1 MRSLY
6 PAGRFLVAHILTSG
20 KILWLL
26 VQLLYC
32 LMHTTYSALK
42 FHGCPLQIHLFVFPT
57 RAVQEVTGERGIVI
71 TRSTFPSSGRWGGH
85 WLGDNTAAWDQL
97 GKSIIGV
104 WVCPG
109 VCLLLQTGVG
119 VRSLV
124 KGEKGAENVLCWP
137 CCISHCR
144 HDGFQPLRH
153 ILCKC
158 PLHAPPP

>member
-1 MRSLY
+1 MVAAFSTVFSLPSHFRIPLSVHCIDPSTCLYYRHFQPVSCSASRTLSPRVPENTIWVFPVLLSTY
-6 PAGRFLVAHILTSG
+6 PPI
-20 KILWLL
+20 
-26 VQLLYC
+26 
-32 LMHTTYSALK
+32 
-42 FHGCPLQIHLFVFPT
+42 FPT

-124 KGEKGAENVLCWP
+124 KGEKGAENVLC
-137 CCISHCR
+137 
-144 HDGFQPLRH
+144 
-153 ILCKC
+153 
-158 PLHAPPP
+158 